1 MNATF
6 VSGVAAMAVASFASA
21 GFTNLSVEQS
31 TNAQGNTVFKIFAN
45 FDNVGL
51 GAGQNWVFLNAYNF
65 TTTVGSMN
73 AFHSGS
79 GEGTWVPQGTST
91 ASHVG
96 NDSWVSATGTHVGSG
111 VALDPGFV
119 EFDSYGEPIPGVA
132 EQIPNGAGWY
142 DASPATANNVTA
154 NKIQLMQIV
163 RAGGPGAAY
172 TASLAMTYKV
182 SGTTAALT
190 GNGNFTIGVV
200 PAPGA
205 VALMGLAGLTG
216 RRRR

>member
-21 GFTNLSVEQS
+21 GFTGLSVQTS
-31 TNAQGNTVFKIFAN
+31 TNAQGNTVYKIFAN

-65 TTTVGSMN
+65 TTVSGSMN
-73 AFHSGS
+73 AFHSGT
-79 GEGTWVPQGTST
+79 GDITWVPQGSST

-119 EFDSYGEPIPGVA
+119 EYDADGNPIAGVA

-154 NKIQLMQIV
+154 NSIQLMQIV
-163 RAGGPGAAY
+163 RAGGPGEVY
-172 TASLAMTYKV
+172 TGSFAITYKV

-190 GNGNFTIGVV
+190 GNGSFSIGV

>member
-21 GFTNLSVEQS
+21 GFTGLSVQTS

-65 TTTVGSMN
+65 STVAGSMN

-79 GEGTWVPQGTST
+79 GDLTWVPQGTST

-119 EFDSYGEPIPGVA
+119 EFDADGNPIPGVA
-132 EQIPNGAGWY
+132 QQIPNGAGWY

-154 NKIQLMQIV
+154 NSIQLMQIV
-163 RAGGPGAAY
+163 RAGGPGQVY
-172 TASLAMTYKV
+172 TGSFAITYKV

-190 GNGNFTIGVV
+190 GNGTFSI

>member
-31 TNAQGNTVFKIFAN
+31 TNAQGNTVFKVFAN

-51 GAGQNWVFLNAYNF
+51 GTGQNWVFLNAYSF
-65 TTTVGSMN
+65 TTTAGSMN
-73 AFHSGS
+73 AFHSGA
-79 GEGTWVPQGTST
+79 GDLTWVPQGTAT
-91 ASHVG
+91 AAHVG

-119 EFDSYGEPIPGVA
+119 EFDADGNPIPGVA

-163 RAGGPGAAY
+163 RAGGAGGLY
-172 TASLAMTYKV
+172 TAAFSITYKV

-190 GNGNFTIGVV
+190 GNGNFSV

>member
-21 GFTNLSVEQS
+21 GFTGLSVQTS
-31 TNAQGNTVFKIFAN
+31 TNAQGNTVYKIFAN

-65 TTTVGSMN
+65 TTVAGSMN
-73 AFHSGS
+73 AFHSGA
-79 GEGTWVPQGTST
+79 GDLTWVPQGTAT

-119 EFDSYGEPIPGVA
+119 EFDADGNPIAGVA

-154 NKIQLMQIV
+154 NSIQLMQIV
-163 RAGGPGAAY
+163 RAGGSGQVY
-172 TASLAMTYKV
+172 TGSFAITYKV

-190 GNGNFTIGVV
+190 GNGTFSI

>member
-21 GFTNLSVEQS
+21 GFTGLSVQTS

-65 TTTVGSMN
+65 STVAGSMN
-73 AFHSGS
+73 AFHSGA
-79 GEGTWVPQGTST
+79 GDLTWVPQGTST

-154 NKIQLMQIV
+154 NSIQLMQIV
-163 RAGGPGAAY
+163 RAGGPGEVY
-172 TASLAMTYKV
+172 TGSFAITYKV

-190 GNGNFTIGVV
+190 GNGSFSI